1 MHFNKNKIFI
11 ILLFINFFYFFI
23 GFIYQHDFTNGGKID
38 FEHIYTNFLLLKKYS
53 IFNLDWTTYEST
65 SLPLHYIITSNIIPE
80 NIFLFKLYN
89 FILSLITIYLFFYLL
104 SEIYK
109 IKNNIYILILS
120 SILMI
125 SSSFRGDS
133 FFGQEEII
141 GYTLVILSF
150 IFLIK
155 FSNTKN
161 FYFKVLSIVFACLAF
176 YSRQTLGFLSIII
189 FFQLLEK
196 NKIFCKN
203 NFYLSLFFLILLLPS
218 LYFFYKWGGPIPM
231 FQPEGQN
238 RMIPF
243 QLNKI
248 PIIFGMFIVFLFPL
262 IFFQL
267 VSEINKIKTNKNKF
281 LKILLFFI
289 IFFFIY
295 VYVFDNLPKSK
306 FGGGPLYKIFYEF
319 EYFKIV
325 FLFFSYLGLISSAY
339 YSYKNFNFCIFT
351 IVLII
356 IYGFSDVPFFS
367 YLDPLMFIIVLVT
380 INEFKTLFIKHKE
393 AISLSLFGFFL
404 CLHLS
409 WVFYFKFF
417 LGGIIR

>member
-1 MHFNKNKIFI
+1 
-11 ILLFINFFYFFI
+11 
-23 GFIYQHDFTNGGKID
+23 
-38 FEHIYTNFLLLKKYS
+38 
-53 IFNLDWTTYEST
+53 
-65 SLPLHYIITSNIIPE
+65 
-80 NIFLFKLYN
+80 
-89 FILSLITIYLFFYLL
+89 
-104 SEIYK
+104 
-109 IKNNIYILILS
+109 
-120 SILMI
+120 
-125 SSSFRGDS
+125 
-133 FFGQEEII
+133 
-141 GYTLVILSF
+141 
-150 IFLIK
+150 
-155 FSNTKN
+155 
-161 FYFKVLSIVFACLAF
+161 
-176 YSRQTLGFLSIII
+176 
-189 FFQLLEK
+189 
-196 NKIFCKN
+196 
-203 NFYLSLFFLILLLPS
+203 
-218 LYFFYKWGGPIPM
+218 M

-248 PIIFGMFIVFLFPL
+248 PVIFGMFIVFLFPL
-262 IFFQL
+262 IFFQA

-339 YSYKNFNFCIFT
+339 YSYKNFNFCMFT

-380 INEFKTLFIKHKE
+380 INEFKTLFIKNKE